1 MMDFTAV
8 FIYASKSLDIDI
20 IAYYFKKVLRQD
32 GHRVVESKNIFHSFD
47 KASIIFMFYEKMRWL
62 QRKWREVEIYKNKKV
77 RKQENALS
85 TKKKRKTFFFL
96 DRFLVGFLGE
106 SLFSFFFSYFLV
118 FFYKFSAQFGQ
129 AFRMI

>member
-1 MMDFTAV
+1 MDFTAV

-62 QRKWREVEIYKNKKV
+62 QRKRREVEIYKNKKI
-77 RKQENALS
+77 RKHAFDQE
-85 TKKKRKTFFFL
+85 KKKNF
-96 DRFLVGFLGE
+96 
-106 SLFSFFFSYFLV
+106 LFS
-118 FFYKFSAQFGQ
+118 
-129 AFRMI
+129 

>member
-96 DRFLVGFLGE
+96 DRFLVGFLVE
-106 SLFSFFFSYFLV
+106 SVFSFFFFLLSLINSHLGTMHFSRV
-118 FFYKFSAQFGQ
+118 FLH
-129 AFRMI
+129 